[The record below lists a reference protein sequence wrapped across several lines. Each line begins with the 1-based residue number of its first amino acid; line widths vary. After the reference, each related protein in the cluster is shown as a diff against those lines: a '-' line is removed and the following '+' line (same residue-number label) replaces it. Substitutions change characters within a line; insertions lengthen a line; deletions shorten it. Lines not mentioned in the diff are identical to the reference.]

1 MQWCFLRAS
10 LMTLAV
16 FTTFCESKANDVV
29 PTDATND
36 ATATHQDSA
45 TSEVSEAAKK
55 DVEKNAEQADDARPA
70 SGLASGGLC
79 ATVASA
85 AQENGL
91 PISFFS
97 NLIWQESRFV
107 LTARSPVGA
116 QGIAQFMPGTAKMV
130 GLDDPFNPAK
140 ALPASAR
147 LLRGLYERYGNLGLA
162 AAAYNAGEGYVNRW
176 LRGGGLP
183 RETRNYVLTI
193 TGVPVERWK
202 GTTEGPQA
210 FPLAKRMPCRDH
222 EAFAGQTMVADAP
235 AEAVLP
241 KEEVRQRKVLRRTAR
256 SLRRVAGHRLRDGK
270 HRRVARVAESRSRR
284 RG

>member
-1 MQWCFLRAS
+1 MQWCFLRAG

-29 PTDATND
+29 PI
-36 ATATHQDSA
+36 DSA
-45 TSEVSEAAKK
+45 TANEDGAASKNNSAPSAT
-55 DVEKNAEQADDARPA
+55 DVTGSVDKSAVGDNDARGRSA
-70 SGLASGGLC
+70 SDTLC

-91 PISFFS
+91 SLSFFS
-97 NLIWQESRFV
+97 NLIWQESRFI
-107 LTARSPVGA
+107 LTSRSHAGA

-130 GLDDPFNPAK
+130 GLDDPFDPAK

-147 LLRGLYERYGNLGLA
+147 LLRDLYSRYGNLGLA
-162 AAAYNAGEGYVNRW
+162 AAAYNAGEGYVNKW
-176 LRGGGLP
+176 LRGGALP

-193 TGVPVERWK
+193 TGLPVEQWK
-202 GTTEGPQA
+202 GVTDGRQA

-222 EAFAGQTMVADAP
+222 EAFAGETTVADAP
-235 AEAVLP
+235 VEAALP
-241 KEEVRQRKVLRRTAR
+241 KEEATPRKLTRRASR
-256 SLRRVAGHRLRDGK
+256 SMRKIAGHHRLRDGR
-270 HRRVARVAESRSRR
+270 HRRLARVAESRSRR